1 MKALAIA
8 LLVST
13 MTTAVGV
20 ARADGDACMS
30 APVEGQKLQRAGKLL
45 DARARFAAC
54 AQKSCPAEIVQDCTR
69 WSQDVSSAIPSVV
82 VAARDG
88 KGQDLLDVRV
98 SIDGAANVVASA
110 RAVELDPGAHRFVF
124 HKGGSPDV
132 ETDVVV
138 REAAAPIAS
147 TPDVAS
153 GPRPVPIAA
162 WILGGVGVIALG
174 SFATFGTIGV
184 VHRGD
189 DQCGTGCAPSQKDSV
204 DSQLRIADV
213 SLGVSAVA
221 LAIAAWVYFHR
232 PSVAATG
239 STSAIIDVKAAPGG
253 GVATLGLRF

>member
-1 MKALAIA
+1 
-8 LLVST
+8 
-13 MTTAVGV
+13 
-20 ARADGDACMS
+20 
-30 APVEGQKLQRAGKLL
+30 
-45 DARARFAAC
+45 
-54 AQKSCPAEIVQDCTR
+54 
-69 WSQDVSSAIPSVV
+69 
-82 VAARDG
+82 
-88 KGQDLLDVRV
+88 
-98 SIDGAANVVASA
+98 VASA

-138 REAAAPIAS
+138 REGEKNREILATFDAGPAAAPIAS